1 MKKILLALAIFALV
15 VFAGCASNSSTG
27 QVTATTGAG
36 GSSSTINVPLSSI
49 SAQAKWFEYDSSGV
63 KVRFFAVKAGDGSI
77 KTAFDSC
84 DVCYDSKKGYRQEGD
99 NMVCNNCGNRYPIS
113 GLGTENRNPGGCWPS
128 FLPSK
133 VVGDNVVIEKSE
145 LDKGRSRFV

>member
-1 MKKILLALAIFALV
+1 MKKTILILAIFALV

-27 QVTATTGAG
+27 QVVATTGAG

-49 SAQAKWFEYDSSGV
+49 SAQAKWFEYDSGGV
-63 KVRFFAVKAGDGSI
+63 KIRFFAVKASDGSV

-99 NMVCNNCGNRYPIS
+99 KMVCNNCGNSYPIS

-128 FLPSK
+128 FLPNK
-133 VVGDNVVIEKSE
+133 IVGDNVVIEKSD
-145 LDKGRSRFV
+145 LDRGRSRFA